1 MSYVRARCMA
11 TNKEGEPCGWVGE
24 ERHFD
29 GIGWLPIQRAVQ
41 QANKDAVVHRKS
53 TEVRSLN
60 SVSWHTT
67 TIGIV
72 RK

>member
-1 MSYVRARCMA
+1 MSYVQARCLA
-11 TNKEGEPCGWVGE
+11 SNEEGEPCGWVGE
-24 ERHFD
+24 ERHFA
-29 GIGWLPIQRAVQ
+29 GIGWLPIQRAVR
-41 QANKDAVVHRKS
+41 QASKDVAAHRELTK
-53 TEVRSLN
+53 VRSLN